1 MKKFTFFILATMM
14 LAFPLLSQEKD
25 DDNNTTRSS
34 SYWNRSKVGGAG
46 GVTPIV
52 GMFDNKEI
60 DKLLAGA
67 NLPILGTDPIYLI
80 GGEGYGY
87 IMFLKN
93 VRMGGFG
100 ASGKKTVSVIEPVAG
115 GTLRKEVEYNVSYGG
130 FLIDYVQP
138 IAYRLDIALG
148 ASIGG
153 GEINLTMRRDDNGFK
168 TWDTLWTE
176 FGNPLTRATSYTRK
190 LNGTF
195 VVVNPHINIEYSLLT
210 WLQIRVGAGYPL
222 MFSPEWKLDEKYNI
236 NNVPSKIKTNGY
248 TINAG
253 IMFGFFGW

>member
-1 MKKFTFFILATMM
+1 MKKQFVLILASLF
-14 LAFPLLSQEKD
+14 LAIPLISQDKED
-25 DDNNTTRSS
+25 EEDNSS
-34 SYWNRSKVGGAG
+34 TSRSYWNRSKIGGAG

-60 DKLLAGA
+60 DKFLKSSG
-67 NLPILGTDPIYLI
+67 LPALGTDPIYLI

-93 VRMGGFG
+93 IRMGGFG
-100 ASGKKTVSVIEPVAG
+100 ASGGKTVATIGAG
-115 GTLRKEVEYNVSYGG
+115 NLRKEVEYNVSYGG
-130 FLIDYVQP
+130 FLVDYVQP

-153 GEINLTMRRDDNGFK
+153 GEVNLTMRRDDGGFK
-168 TWDTLWTE
+168 TWDTLWTD
-176 FGNPLTRATSYTRK
+176 FGNPSKLTSSYTRK

-195 VVVNPHINIEYSLLT
+195 VVFTPHINIEYSLLT
-210 WLQIRVGAGYPL
+210 WLQLRIGAGYPI
-222 MFSPEWKLDEKYNI
+222 MFSPEWKLDEKYDI
-236 NNVPSKIKTNGY
+236 NNVPSKIKVSGY